1 MAADFVPS
9 SNAKEAVVA
18 DPDQPVIG
26 SRRGWE
32 ASSKVFMVIGE
43 YPSPLPHLTCDQDP
57 RHASAWALD
66 GDWTVWTRGSIVP
79 RGLGGPDA
87 EAVMSPPVG

>member
-1 MAADFVPS
+1 MASTTALAS
-9 SNAKEAVVA
+9 AGAVGA
-18 DPDQPVIG
+18 AG
-26 SRRGWE
+26 RRN
-32 ASSKVFMVIGE
+32 STVFMVIGE

-79 RGLGGPDA
+79 RGLGGSDA